1 LKKADLVRIGKVL
14 RSQGREGHLK
24 VRLLEKGLPGPALSK
39 VYLGR
44 SGGFEEYEVESFECE
59 RSSYFLKLRGIDSL
73 AQSDGLAGLEVFV
86 PEDSFRALKAGF
98 FYDFQVIGSRV
109 VTSDGIEVG
118 TVRGILSAGG
128 PDVLVVARGEK
139 DYYVP
144 FAEPICL
151 RVDPKKR
158 EIIIDPPDGLLELNE
173 I

>member
-1 LKKADLVRIGKVL
+1 MKKADLVRIGKVL

-86 PEDSFRALKAGF
+86 PEDSFRPLKAGF